1 MIINAIRCYQ
11 CCRSLPS
18 YTLLHVEQGIGRWY
32 AIEGTPFLLAAPWWM
47 SMMDGWMDDDSWE
60 HISSWPFH
68 CPISLSSS
76 KSAKRTA
83 NENPAAARTFHR
95 KSMVLYPGQSLSRTV
110 PSQCPHADHDRQE
123 EIFCTTWTSLSTFV
137 FSVWDPLQWANR
149 ERRLKPRPETGP
161 PNETMPQCS
170 KNPWPA
176 KRVEHDWTTER
187 YFRISANSQGLWW
200 WAFPMA

>member
-1 MIINAIRCYQ
+1 MLSDAISAVDP
-11 CCRSLPS
+11 CRATPS
-18 YTLLHVEQGIGRWY
+18 SMLSKGSGDDMRLKVLRSCWQHHDGCQ
-32 AIEGTPFLLAAPWWM
+32 WW
-47 SMMDGWMDDDSWE
+47 MDGWMDDDSWE